1 MIQSPHLVSQCSQ
14 LLLPDA
20 FPSLHLSQ
28 HPGVHSDDV
37 GHIGDDMICLHLPI
51 LTTFRPTAASHWWW
65 LWQLWHPPQPWT
77 ARDHLLNSVHAQLV
91 APQDSNLLDVFQS
104 IPAKEQKMLDV
115 NDVAPHLAST
125 FDTIWSL
132 NQAVEPNWTLFRFSA
147 LTYQSDIDISN

>member
-1 MIQSPHLVSQCSQ
+1 MMVMTLVAPTLALGTDSQKSSQSPSS
-14 LLLPDA
+14 
-20 FPSLHLSQ
+20 PSS
-28 HPGVHSDDV
+28 P
-37 GHIGDDMICLHLPI
+37 
-51 LTTFRPTAASHWWW
+51 PT
-65 LWQLWHPPQPWT
+65 PPQPWA

-115 NDVAPHLAST
+115 NDVDPYLAST

-147 LTYQSDIDISN
+147 VTYQSNIDISDTY